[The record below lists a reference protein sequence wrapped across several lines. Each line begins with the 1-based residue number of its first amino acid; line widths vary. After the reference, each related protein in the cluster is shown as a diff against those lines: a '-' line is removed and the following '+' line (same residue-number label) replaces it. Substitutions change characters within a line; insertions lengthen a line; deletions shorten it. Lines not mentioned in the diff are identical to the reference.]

1 MKKIYLNLAFAFFTT
16 SVCFA
21 QQNIDFETGGAG
33 ASYTWNVFE
42 NDTNPALEI
51 VANPDPT
58 GANTSAT
65 VAKYTTLITGAP
77 YAGCETSHDNGMPD
91 FVLDAAHSTLKITV
105 YKSVISDVG
114 LKLVTPTG
122 AALGEIKVPNTLINQ
137 WEELT
142 FDFSA
147 QVGFFTEPF
156 DQVVVFPDFSANP
169 RTYGTVS
176 YFDNITFGEA
186 TTPSVP
192 LTAAPDPTMPQAQVI
207 SLFSGVYTNVPV
219 DTWLAVWSSAGMQE
233 VQIEGNATKR
243 YTGLNYAGV
252 ETIAQQIDIT
262 GMDHINLNV
271 WSADFNQFRIKLVDF
286 GANAVYNG
294 PGQVDD
300 KEHELTF
307 NAPAQGSW
315 ITYNIPLSDFIGLT
329 TRENIAQLVF
339 STNGG
344 NTVYV
349 DNVYFSTGEVAAT
362 ADLNSK
368 VVRLYPNPADDV
380 LHINAATPIETLV
393 IYNTLGQQVFTMEVN
408 SNEAV
413 VNVSALTSGIYSIS
427 TMSNGGTTVQKFI
440 KK

>member
-1 MKKIYLNLAFAFFTT
+1 MKKNYLNLAFVFLIT

-21 QQNIDFETGGAG
+21 QQNIDFETAGAG

-42 NDTNPALEI
+42 NDTNPALEF
-51 VANPDPT
+51 VANPDPS
-58 GANTSAT
+58 GANISAT

-77 YAGCETSHDNGMPD
+77 YAGCETSHENGMSD
-91 FVLDAAHSTLKITV
+91 FVLDAAHSTIKIMV
-105 YKSVISDVG
+105 YKSIISNVG

-122 AALGEIKVPNTLINQ
+122 AALPEVKVPNTLVNQ

-176 YFDNITFGEA
+176 YFDNITFGPA
-186 TTPSVP
+186 VAPVAP
-192 LTAAPDPTMPQAQVI
+192 LTAAPDPTLPQAQVI

-262 GMDHINLNV
+262 GMDHFNVNV
-271 WSADFNQFRIKLVDF
+271 WSADFQQFRIKLVDF
-286 GANAVYNG
+286 GANAAYDG
-294 PGQVDD
+294 PGQADD
-300 KEHELTF
+300 KEHEITF
-307 NAPAQGSW
+307 NAPAQGGW
-315 ITYNIPLSDFIGLT
+315 ITYSIPLSDFTGLT
-329 TRENIAQLVF
+329 TRENIAQVVF
-339 STNGG
+339 STSGG

-362 ADLNSK
+362 ASVNDEI
-368 VVRLYPNPADDV
+368 VRLYPNPAGDV
-380 LHINAATPIETLV
+380 LHISAATAIETV
-393 IYNTLGQQVFTMEVN
+393 VVYNALGQQIINMQVN

-413 VNVSALTSGIYSIS
+413 VNVGALTSGIYSIS
-427 TMSNGGTTVQKFI
+427 TTGNGGTTVQKFI
-440 KK
+440 KR